1 MSEALPP
8 DNAAPRARS
17 RLRVTLAML
26 YWWLR
31 RTVVTPVFNEIVILL
46 FRLRL
51 LAKSG
56 WRGMPTCVVINGV
69 RIGPLVERADG
80 ALRYKSRTGKD
91 GETWYGVVQEIC
103 NPALGRIIEGRLPL
117 IVAPTVYRSL
127 VGRRSRTGANPS
139 FVFER
144 LFDQYPDLFEGTQAT
159 LELPSDFAERAREAL
174 FRRYGLASGTRFI
187 AFHARDEG
195 YLTQHQPGQNW
206 GYHSY
211 RNSLIDTYFM
221 AIEKVVAADLTAL
234 RIGAKSSQKVPA
246 DWGPAVID
254 YANDGAD
261 QMLDVLISAC
271 AEFAMIGGGSGIGH
285 VAQAFGRPVIWTNFI
300 PANPW
305 PWCADDLFVPKL
317 LRRRTTGRLLTF
329 AELKELGYFPP
340 GAPLYTTAHFDD
352 LGLDVVDNSP
362 EDIAGAAEEM
372 LARLRG
378 EPPIPELAELQR
390 EFRQRYKPGRPNGGN
405 ISANFLTRHRDLL

>member
-1 MSEALPP
+1 
-8 DNAAPRARS
+8 
-17 RLRVTLAML
+17 ML

-56 WRGMPTCVVINGV
+56 WRGMPTCVVIDGG
-69 RIGPLVERADG
+69 RIGALAVWADG
-80 ALRYKSRTGKD
+80 ALRHKTRAGKD
-91 GETWYGVVQEIC
+91 DETWYGIVQEIC
-103 NPALGRIIEGRLPL
+103 NPALGEVIGNRLPL
-117 IVAPTVYRSL
+117 IVAPTAYRSL
-127 VGRRSRTGANPS
+127 VGRRSRTGRFPS

-144 LFDQYPDLFEGTQAT
+144 RFNQHPDLFDGTQAT
-159 LELPSDFAERAREAL
+159 LALPPGFAEQAREAL
-174 FRRYGLASGTRFI
+174 FRRYSLASGTRFI

-195 YLTQHQPGQNW
+195 YLTQQQPGQNW

-221 AIEKVVAADLTAL
+221 AIEKIAAEDLTAI
-234 RIGAKSSQKVPA
+234 RIGAKSSQTVPA
-246 DWGPAVID
+246 NWSATVID

-261 QMLDVLISAC
+261 PMLDVLISAC

-305 PWCADDLFVPKL
+305 PWCADDLFIPKL
-317 LRRRTTGRLLTF
+317 LRRRSTGSLLTF
-329 AELKELGYFPP
+329 AELEELGYFPSDV
-340 GAPLYTTAHFDD
+340 PLYTTAHFDD
-352 LGLDVVDNSP
+352 LGLDIVDNSP

-378 EPPIPELAELQR
+378 EPLAPELAELQR

-405 ISANFLTRHRDLL
+405 ISANFLARHRDLL